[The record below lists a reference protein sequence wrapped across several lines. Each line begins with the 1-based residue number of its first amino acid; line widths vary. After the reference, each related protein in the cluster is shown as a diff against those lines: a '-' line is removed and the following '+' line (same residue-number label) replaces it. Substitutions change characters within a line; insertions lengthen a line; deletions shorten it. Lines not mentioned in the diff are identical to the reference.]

1 MEVALFEQVA
11 HAVRS
16 SVLTK
21 LGPVRSRC
29 HSYSLKVWL
38 GDGSPPR
45 EHYEAQLLPRA
56 LVDGG
61 DGVAIEVGFHAENPR
76 EADND
81 HALEILV
88 AREKAWR
95 RTLGVEAVAG
105 PFLGR
110 ETWRRLSETWLDFE
124 LDDPDLVLELADR
137 LSTYINALEPLRH
150 QAD

>member
-1 MEVALFEQVA
+1 MEVPLFEQVA

-16 SVLTK
+16 SVRDE

-38 GDGSPPR
+38 GDRQPPR

-56 LVDGG
+56 LVDGRE
-61 DGVAIEVGFHAENPR
+61 GVAMEVGFHVEHSK
-76 EADND
+76 EEDND
-81 HALEILV
+81 HTLDLLV
-88 AREKAWR
+88 ARERSWR
-95 RTLGVEAVAG
+95 RALGDEAVAG

-110 ETWRRLSETWLDFE
+110 ATWRRLSETWLDFE

-150 QAD
+150 PPT